1 MFFFLLVCEAIV
13 PLLCTFC
20 LKQTV
25 LLRSASTWCTS
36 EMSEGPPAH
45 LFIKSECIFFFLFER
60 EQCIHVHTVL
70 FLNRYLLQDRG
81 LIIDTPCTHEYSK
94 LFSSISTTGF
104 CFTYYCPV
112 VTAKLTVIWFIW
124 LCNFISVHF
133 TLQELG
139 KWKVGNADA
148 FTSMKF

>member
-1 MFFFLLVCEAIV
+1 MRGHSAITLYILFEADCIVEECFQHGALQKWVRAHLLTYSLNQNVFFF
-13 PLLCTFC
+13 
-20 LKQTV
+20 
-25 LLRSASTWCTS
+25 
-36 EMSEGPPAH
+36 
-45 LFIKSECIFFFLFER
+45 FFFLFER

-112 VTAKLTVIWFIW
+112 VIAKLTVIWFIW

-139 KWKVGNADA
+139 KWKVGTADA